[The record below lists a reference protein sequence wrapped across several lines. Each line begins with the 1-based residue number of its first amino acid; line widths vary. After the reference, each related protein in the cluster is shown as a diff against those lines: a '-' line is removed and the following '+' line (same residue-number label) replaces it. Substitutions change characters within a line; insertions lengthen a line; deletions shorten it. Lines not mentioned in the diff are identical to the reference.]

1 MRTLRSY
8 SYDARGETL
17 VLRTLLAK
25 VGERGVREKIRALEA
40 EENALLKKMDKIRD
54 MRMELQNECRHEEG
68 FAASGKYTGLEF
80 CVICRK
86 PRLAKYGRN

>member
-1 MRTLRSY
+1 MTETAEIYTY
-8 SYDARGETL
+8 SNDT
-17 VLRTLLAK
+17 TDTM
-25 VGERGVREKIRALEA
+25 REKVRALEA
-40 EENALLKKMDKIRD
+40 EETALLKKMDKIRD

-86 PRLAKYGRN
+86 PRLRER